1 MGIKEKIELLE
12 ELRKLPE
19 KKQWEVYFMIKGAA
33 LVAEKSNYVT
43 AVWGGKRTDNNSPA
57 RWVEIEITAGGG

>member
-57 RWVEIEITAGGG
+57 RWVEIEIAEKSK

>member
-43 AVWGGKRTDNNSPA
+43 AVEVEREQTTIRLPA
-57 RWVEIEITAGGG
+57 ELK